1 MALILS
7 PPVLHRPL
15 GWSVALITGR
25 RQRLR
30 IGCWDRSPCD
40 LGHKLHGC
48 RQRRGKPP
56 QIQRSG
62 WAVLAA
68 GALVA
73 SILAVGAA
81 PAAAGKQQPDARSTW
96 LACVGAAKAGHG
108 LTDMSMSS
116 AHYHD
121 IH

>member
-1 MALILS
+1 M
-7 PPVLHRPL
+7 
-15 GWSVALITGR
+15 
-25 RQRLR
+25 
-30 IGCWDRSPCD
+30 
-40 LGHKLHGC
+40 
-48 RQRRGKPP
+48 
-56 QIQRSG
+56 
-62 WAVLAA
+62 LAA

-73 SILAVGAA
+73 SILAFGAA

-108 LTDMSMSS
+108 FTDVSMSS